1 MSTENA
7 LLKLLSEDGP
17 IARRLEGYTPRRAQ
31 LDMALEVLAALQ
43 GTHSRLVVE
52 AGTGTG
58 KSLAYLSA
66 ALLSDQQVVVATGTK
81 ALQDQLIQKDIPVV
95 LDALLEQEGLDK
107 QAALMKGRGNY
118 LCLARFERFEREP
131 RFAFADEA
139 SAWPVLQ
146 SWAGRTESGDRGEI
160 DSLPDGF
167 STWHDLDASSET
179 CIGQKCERFV
189 DCYVT
194 RMRKKAELA
203 DLIVVNHHLLCAD
216 QRVRLEGLPAA
227 RDELDG
233 ESSQETGFAQVIP
246 YADAYIIDEAHALPD
261 VASDYFGVSLSST
274 RVERLLRDLRRS
286 AEAMPASRRLA
297 VLGAGQR
304 LQSAFDGLYQE
315 LEPLSQDREK
325 VRLQREHRSLK
336 EPKNQ
341 VLEATSELETHLE
354 ALAQPPKEGE
364 VATWP
369 IAEMEGLRRRCA
381 QIGEELDF
389 VFGPALE
396 DARFVAYVEG
406 RKRGFSMGAVP
417 IDVADAL
424 AKTLLASPRPVVL
437 TSATLSVA
445 NHTAAFEE
453 KIGLRGK
460 SRSHASAS
468 DADFGAL
475 PKSVLYPSPFDYQHR
490 AALYAPAGMP
500 EPDAPDFWPRFDE
513 ELTFLVEL
521 SQGGALI
528 LFTSHRAMEATFER
542 VVPRLAASGFATQ
555 KQGDAPKGKLLDTL
569 RAATGDKGAVLFAT
583 HSFWE
588 GVDVRGRALRT
599 VVIDRLPFRIPTD
612 PVQVARQELVR
623 ARGGNPFRDLSLPE
637 AAISL
642 KQGTGRLL
650 RSQEDAGV
658 VAILDG
664 RLRKRPY
671 GKVLLDTLPPMTRIG
686 TQKVLAAFWQ
696 RYVSPPLGLSPQE

>member
-1 MSTENA
+1 MSTEDA
-7 LLKLLSEDGP
+7 LIKLLDADGP
-17 IARRLEGYTPRRAQ
+17 IAQRLEGYTPRRAQ
-31 LDMALEVLAALQ
+31 MDMALEVLATLQ
-43 GTHSRLVVE
+43 GEQTRLVVE

-58 KSLAYLSA
+58 KSLAYLAA
-66 ALLSDQQVVVATGTK
+66 ALLSDQQVIVATGTK

-118 LCLARFERFEREP
+118 LCLARFDRFEREP
-131 RFAFADEA
+131 SFAFADEA
-139 SAWPVLQ
+139 SAWPLLRK
-146 SWAGRTESGDRGEI
+146 WAEETETGDRGEI
-160 DSLPDGF
+160 DALPDVF

-179 CIGQKCERFV
+179 CIGQKCEHFV

-194 RMRKKAELA
+194 RMRKKAELS

-227 RDELDG
+227 RDEAGGDG
-233 ESSQETGFAQVIP
+233 QDNGFAQVIP
-246 YADAYIIDEAHALPD
+246 YADAFIIDEAHALPD

-286 AEAMPASRRLA
+286 AEAMPQSRRLA
-297 VLGAGQR
+297 ALGAGQR
-304 LQSAFDGLYQE
+304 LQSEFDALYRE
-315 LEPLSQDREK
+315 LEPLASDREK
-325 VRLQREHRSLK
+325 VRLQKSHKGLT
-336 EPKNQ
+336 EPKNRVVQ
-341 VLEATSELETHLE
+341 AATELESHLE
-354 ALAQPPKEGE
+354 ALAQKPKEDE

-369 IAEMEGLRRRCA
+369 VAEMEGLRRRCE
-381 QIGEELDF
+381 QIGDELNF
-389 VFGPALE
+389 VFGPALD

-406 RKRGFSMGAVP
+406 RRRGFSMGAVP

-424 AKTLLASPRPVVL
+424 SKTLLASPRPVVL

-445 NHTAAFEE
+445 SHTAAFEE

-460 SRSHASAS
+460 RSVRTSSEPAA
-468 DADFGAL
+468 GT
-475 PKSVLYPSPFDYQHR
+475 PVTKSVLYPSPFDYKRR

-500 EPDAPDFWPRFDE
+500 EPDAIDFWPRFDA
-513 ELTFLVEL
+513 ELRFLMQL
-521 SQGGALI
+521 SKGGALI

-542 VVPRLAASGFATQ
+542 VVPALAADGFAVQ
-555 KQGDAPKGKLLDTL
+555 KQGDAPKGKLLDAL
-569 RAATGDKGAVLFAT
+569 RSATGEKGAVLFAT

-612 PVQVARQELVR
+612 PVQVARQELIR
-623 ARGGNPFRDLSLPE
+623 ARGGHPFRDLSLPE

-686 TQKVLAAFWQ
+686 TQKVLTEFWE
-696 RYVSPPLGLSPQE
+696 RYVSPSLGLSSKS

>member
-1 MSTENA
+1 MSTEDA
-7 LLKLLSEDGP
+7 LIKLLAADGP
-17 IARRLEGYTPRRAQ
+17 ISRRLDGYTPRRAQ
-31 LDMALEVLAALQ
+31 MDMALEVLSTLQ
-43 GTHSRLVVE
+43 GDHSRLVVE

-58 KSLAYLSA
+58 KSLAYLAA
-66 ALLSDQQVVVATGTK
+66 ALLSDQQVIVATGTK

-118 LCLARFERFEREP
+118 LCLARFDRFEREP

-139 SAWPVLQ
+139 SAWPLLQ
-146 SWAGRTESGDRGEI
+146 KWANTTETGDRGEI
-160 DSLPDGF
+160 EALPDAF

-179 CIGQKCERFV
+179 CIGQKCEHFV

-227 RDELDG
+227 RDAAGDDG
-233 ESSQETGFAQVIP
+233 QDNGFAQVIP
-246 YADAYIIDEAHALPD
+246 YADAFIIDEAHALPD

-286 AEAMPASRRLA
+286 AESMPQSRRLA

-304 LQSAFDGLYQE
+304 LQSEFDSLYQE
-315 LEPLSQDREK
+315 LEPLAADREK
-325 VRLQREHRSLK
+325 VRLQKSHQGLA
-336 EPKNQ
+336 EPKNRVVQ
-341 VLEATSELETHLE
+341 AAAELESHLE
-354 ALAQPPKEGE
+354 ALAQKPKEDE

-369 IAEMEGLRRRCA
+369 VAEMEGLRRRCE
-381 QIGEELDF
+381 QIGDELNF
-389 VFGPALE
+389 VFGPALD

-406 RKRGFSMGAVP
+406 RRRGFSMGAVP

-424 AKTLLASPRPVVL
+424 SKTLLSSARPVVL

-445 NHTAAFEE
+445 SHTAAFEE

-460 SRSHASAS
+460 KSSQPTT
-468 DADFGAL
+468 AL
-475 PKSVLYPSPFDYQHR
+475 VKDNLKSVLYPSPFDYKHR

-500 EPDAPDFWPRFDE
+500 EPDALNFWPRFDA
-513 ELTFLVEL
+513 ELRFLMQL
-521 SQGGALI
+521 SKGGALV

-542 VVPRLAASGFATQ
+542 VVPLLAADGFAVQ
-555 KQGDAPKGKLLDTL
+555 KQGDAPKGKLLDAL
-569 RAATGDKGAVLFAT
+569 RAATGEKGAVLFAT

-612 PVQVARQELVR
+612 PVQVARQELIR
-623 ARGGNPFRDLSLPE
+623 ARGGHPFRDLSLPE

-650 RSQEDAGV
+650 RSDEDAGV

-686 TQKVLAAFWQ
+686 TQKVLTEFWQ
-696 RYVSPPLGLSPQE
+696 RYVSPSLGLTPKE